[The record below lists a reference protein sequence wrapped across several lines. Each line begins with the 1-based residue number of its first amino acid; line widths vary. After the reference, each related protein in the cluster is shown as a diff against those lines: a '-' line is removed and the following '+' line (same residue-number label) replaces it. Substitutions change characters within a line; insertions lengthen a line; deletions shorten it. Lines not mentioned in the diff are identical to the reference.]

1 MNQDQQ
7 KNLYLLLDSRN
18 TPLARGIRESPADAP
33 SWQLRILEDKIS
45 DVMEH
50 EEIQMI
56 PLTGNG
62 TAILGK
68 ILRNRNDSIVV
79 ERLKTSCSAKRE
91 NLRMPTHFKSFAY
104 PLTGSWK
111 GRVEIEGNDLSCGGL
126 SFFCG
131 RSLQEGE
138 RVEAVVP
145 ITSQPLILRCEII
158 RQRPT
163 DREGQDLYACKFV
176 DMCYDE
182 EMMVREAVFNVQLQS
197 RPKAEGSAGA

>member
-33 SWQLRILEDKIS
+33 SWQIRVLEDKIS

-62 TAILGK
+62 QAILGK
-68 ILRNRNDSIVV
+68 ILRNRYDSIVL
-79 ERLKTSCSAKRE
+79 ELLKTSCSAQRE
-91 NLRMPTHFKSFAY
+91 NLRMPTHFKSFIY
-104 PLTGSWK
+104 PMTGMWT
-111 GRVEIEGNDLSCGGL
+111 GRAEIEGNDLSCGGL
-126 SFFCG
+126 SFFS
-131 RSLQEGE
+131 RKELREGE
-138 RVEAVVP
+138 QVEAVVP
-145 ITSQPLILRCEII
+145 ITSQPLILRCEIL
-158 RQRPT
+158 RRRPT
-163 DREGQDLYACKFV
+163 DREYEDLYACKFV

-197 RPKAEGSAGA
+197 RPKAETPS